1 MSIDKF
7 STDCVIERLA
17 WNLSDFT
24 FAEPV
29 GREIMWLV
37 SHLQNYAT
45 FRLASLFEAFRE
57 SWHQHILISEKPAA
71 NEIPRIVR
79 TQTKAKE
86 LTGPDL
92 CRSPSKSDNIWV
104 SASSSEIECPKS
116 VVKCPRRL
124 LHPYRHD
131 ESARVHIWLMTSS
144 AKAKIGETWMNKI
157 FSLSDRAHNGSR
169 YHFSERKS
177 IFRHSTSKKKYLSG
191 WKNENN
197 LIKYC
202 TVIVVRGAWRN
213 RQPFLQK
220 IFHNFG

>member
-1 MSIDKF
+1 MAAAFVVTPYQHNFLHMSIEKF

-144 AKAKIGETWMNKI
+144 AKAKNRRNMNEQNLFVIGSSPQR
-157 FSLSDRAHNGSR
+157 FALSL
-169 YHFSERKS
+169 F
-177 IFRHSTSKKKYLSG
+177 
-191 WKNENN
+191 
-197 LIKYC
+197 
-202 TVIVVRGAWRN
+202 GAKEY
-213 RQPFLQK
+213 F
-220 IFHNFG
+220 